1 VKAASKLT
9 QMDFVL
15 NVEMDFMKQ
24 IISVTHV
31 IVVVQLAQ
39 ILQIVLL
46 VQTVIIGVLPTED
59 YVFLVLMV
67 VRLVIIQTFATLV

>member
-1 VKAASKLT
+1 
-9 QMDFVL
+9 MDFVL

>member
-67 VRLVIIQTFATLV
+67 VRLVIIQTFVTLV

>member
-1 VKAASKLT
+1 
-9 QMDFVL
+9 MDFVL

-46 VQTVIIGVLPTED
+46 VQTAIIGVLPTED

-67 VRLVIIQTFATLV
+67 VRPAIIQTFATLV